1 MIYYKSR
8 IVKSKPVSYQVDGE
22 ELLKMFARTPSSD
35 SFDRNFF
42 SSDFFDGKIF
52 DRLKKSME
60 QKRSLCFLDC

>member
-52 DRLKKSME
+52 TSNGLFSPADFYTS
-60 QKRSLCFLDC
+60 